1 MVLNH
6 KRNDTSTA
14 INTDPKTG
22 TNASNRDT
30 FTWDQEVLQL
40 AQRLRGANHTWVM
53 QTRREGKT
61 VRRKIGDVANISV
74 AAARAQARVIVEQLV
89 KKAAPPD
96 PNTTLKDFAERFLA
110 DCQHQWK
117 PATLNAHARCMRVHI
132 VPILG
137 TMRVAALRRQDV
149 LKWRRGLIGSAGTG
163 NRVLAVL
170 SGLMRHAELLGLR
183 RPGENPCA
191 GLRRHQSDFK
201 AEYLDAD
208 GYKRLNDVLCAQTDA
223 FPQAVVCIHF
233 ILFTG
238 CRKGE
243 VLSLQWSHVK
253 TNRLIL
259 ADVKTGPRDVMLN
272 APARATIA
280 KLRAHKGRSK
290 FVFPSAKAA
299 GGHLATISG
308 SWATLRKRAD
318 LPTDIR
324 LHDLRH
330 TYASHAILSGES
342 LPTTGKLLGH
352 AKSRTTERY
361 AHLDGTTLAKAADQ
375 VALEI
380 EQMMGGGDM

>member
-1 MVLNH
+1 MVLNL
-6 KRNDTSTA
+6 KLNDTSTA

-22 TNASNRDT
+22 TNASSRDT
-30 FTWDQEVLQL
+30 FIWDKEVPQL

-89 KKAAPPD
+89 QKAAPPD

-117 PATLNAHARCMRVHI
+117 PATLKAHARCMRVHI
-132 VPILG
+132 VPVLG

-208 GYKRLNDVLCAQTDA
+208 GYKRLNDVLCAQANA
-223 FPQAVVCIHF
+223 FPQAVACIRF

-243 VLSLQWSHVK
+243 
-253 TNRLIL
+253 
-259 ADVKTGPRDVMLN
+259 
-272 APARATIA
+272 
-280 KLRAHKGRSK
+280 
-290 FVFPSAKAA
+290 AKAA
-299 GGHLATISG
+299 RWDQHDGPRISLPDAKAGPKSLWMGKPVRNLLASLPRTG
-308 SWATLRKRAD
+308 SAIFAGDNPKGLEVELSQLWKIVRRDLKRPKLR
-318 LPTDIR
+318 I
-324 LHDLRH
+324 HDLRH
-330 TYASHAILSGES
+330 SFAS
-342 LPTTGKLLGH
+342 
-352 AKSRTTERY
+352 
-361 AHLDGTTLAKAADQ
+361 
-375 VALEI
+375 VAVR
-380 EQMMGGGDM
+380 